1 MKIMGRRRNEEG
13 TANRINVNIL
23 GKGSEPITTPDD
35 ATIGNLRESL
45 EIGSNVKALDSSG
58 NELSNGSKTKDL
70 KEVNFVPNV
79 QGG

>member
-1 MKIMGRRRNEEG
+1 MKIMGRRRNEDG
-13 TANRINVNIL
+13 NSQKIQVNIL
-23 GKGSEPITTPDD
+23 GRGTESISSPED

-45 EIGSNVKALDSSG
+45 DLGSNVKAVDGAG
-58 NELSNGSKTKDL
+58 NELRNSDRVKNS